1 MRFLTRGSTVLV
13 RITIV
18 KVQVGFRDIRGI
30 SVTLKLAG
38 EKKPHLRSHIDD
50 DKKQGPV
57 VYEGRVAT
65 RRVFSS
71 SSIHRTKK
79 RPDSLFLIGCLES
92 ILRPPHFP
100 LVIFKSNQGPLLF
113 FFPRTFFFICCLVH
127 TPQLI
132 QPLII
137 QTRR

>member
-1 MRFLTRGSTVLV
+1 MLV

-30 SVTLKLAG
+30 SVTLMLAG

-57 VYEGRVAT
+57 VDEGRVAT

-71 SSIHRTKK
+71 
-79 RPDSLFLIGCLES
+79 
-92 ILRPPHFP
+92 
-100 LVIFKSNQGPLLF
+100 
-113 FFPRTFFFICCLVH
+113 
-127 TPQLI
+127 
-132 QPLII
+132 
-137 QTRR
+137 